1 MDIWTNDHATIA
13 SSPVPGDARECSA
26 ECSGRVECL
35 CSSNKDVWLEQ
46 VSLEKHTDQLLRR
59 IFRLQ
64 SRQTQKHVNRQICA
78 FVRHEQAVSGVGCQN
93 GRENQKVAPRN
104 NGQHSNGRY
113 TTIQVPSSFKIT
125 ATNASTKGST
135 AEEKIKLFS
144 PEGVK
149 NLSTSALVSLVKKL
163 EHSSGHL
170 NGNGSSLQPP
180 SPSPSLHFPV
190 TDQLLPSDHKLAK
203 FIHSQPC
210 SASYE
215 PVMLDDGA
223 LHCSHLNTDEIEQTK
238 QTVGT
243 LKANLHHLETG
254 YDSDATDSSSG
265 GESCNE
271 LIADQL
277 CASSGQHFTNASSS
291 STSNYLNPPSASF
304 AKKHGL
310 SQPIHL

>member
-1 MDIWTNDHATIA
+1 MDISTNHHSTVA
-13 SSPVPGDARECSA
+13 SSLGQVDGNDCGGEGSGGTTETKCSLPA
-26 ECSGRVECL
+26 T
-35 CSSNKDVWLEQ
+35 NKDAWSEQ

-64 SRQTQKHVNRQICA
+64 SRQTQKHVNRQVCA
-78 FVRHEQAVSGVGCQN
+78 FVRHEQTVTGVGCQN
-93 GRENQKVAPRN
+93 GREINHKVTPRN

-113 TTIQVPSSFKIT
+113 TTAPVLPPSLKIT
-125 ATNASTKGST
+125 ATGSS
-135 AEEKIKLFS
+135 AEDKLKLFS

-170 NGNGSSLQPP
+170 NGNASSQP
-180 SPSPSLHFPV
+180 SPSSIFPV
-190 TDQLLPSDHKLAK
+190 TEDLLSSDHSLAK
-203 FIHSQPC
+203 FLQNQPY
-210 SASYE
+210 ASNE
-215 PVMLDDGA
+215 SFNGGGA
-223 LHCSHLNTDEIEQTK
+223 LASSSSHLNLDEIEQTK

-254 YDSDATDSSSG
+254 YDSDATESSSG

-271 LIADQL
+271 LIAEEL
-277 CASSGQHFTNASSS
+277 CSSGQASNS
-291 STSNYLNPPSASF
+291 YLNQPSASF
-304 AKKHGL
+304 IKKHGL